1 MIPIF
6 RKIRKKMADDNKPA
20 KYLRYAIGE
29 IVLVVF
35 GILIALQINNWNENR
50 IDQARIDIRLTNL
63 TEDLKAEIKEMTEII
78 EGSKDRI
85 IVTKAILKGSNRL
98 GSFSIRDTIF
108 QEYNGANFTNPNSI
122 ISEAKTLDGN
132 RSTYNGLISSA
143 EFYLIK
149 NQTLASRIQKYYE
162 RVSEIQDIELYDIMQ
177 TYLMVNK
184 SKHRLG
190 LGTWSS
196 EVTMVN
202 LIQSAKNDFQ
212 FGAELEHQYRCD
224 LDQYNFLTN
233 QKQEAIDLIKAI
245 ESREY

>member
-1 MIPIF
+1 MIKF
-6 RKIRKKMADDNKPA
+6 FGKIRQNLLMENKTG
-20 KYLRYAIGE
+20 KYLKYALGE
-29 IVLVVF
+29 IVLVMI
-35 GILIALQINNWNENR
+35 GILLALQINNWNENR
-50 IDQARIDIRLTNL
+50 VAQARIDIRLTNL
-63 TEDLKAEIKEMTEII
+63 TEDLKTEIKEMTNVI
-78 EGSKDRI
+78 EGSQDRI

-108 QEYNGANFTNPNSI
+108 QEYNSAKFTNPNSI

-143 EFYLIK
+143 EFYLIE

-162 RVSEIQDIELYDIMQ
+162 RINEINDIERWDIME
-177 TYLMVNK
+177 TYLLVNK

-196 EVTMVN
+196 EVTMGN
-202 LIQSAKNDFQ
+202 LIQSAKNDLQ

-224 LDQYNFLTN
+224 LDQYNYLTN
-233 QKQEAIDLIKAI
+233 QKKEAIDLIKTI
-245 ESREY
+245 ESREN

>member
-1 MIPIF
+1 MIKFF
-6 RKIRKKMADDNKPA
+6 RKIRQNLFMGNKTG
-20 KYLRYAIGE
+20 KYLKYAIGE
-29 IVLVVF
+29 IVLVMV
-35 GILIALQINNWNENR
+35 GILLALQINNWNENR
-50 IDQARIDIRLTNL
+50 VAQARIDIRLTNL
-63 TEDLKAEIKEMTEII
+63 TEDLKTEIKEMSKVI

-98 GSFSIRDTIF
+98 GSFWIRDTIF
-108 QEYNGANFTNPNSI
+108 QEYNSAKFTNPNSI

-162 RVSEIQDIELYDIMQ
+162 RINEINDIERWDIME
-177 TYLMVNK
+177 TYLLVNK

-196 EVTMVN
+196 EVTMEN
-202 LIQSAKNDFQ
+202 LIQSAKNDLQ
-212 FGAELEHQYRCD
+212 FGAELEQQYRCD
-224 LDQYNFLTN
+224 LDQYNYMTN
-233 QKQEAIDLIKAI
+233 QKKEAIDLIKAI